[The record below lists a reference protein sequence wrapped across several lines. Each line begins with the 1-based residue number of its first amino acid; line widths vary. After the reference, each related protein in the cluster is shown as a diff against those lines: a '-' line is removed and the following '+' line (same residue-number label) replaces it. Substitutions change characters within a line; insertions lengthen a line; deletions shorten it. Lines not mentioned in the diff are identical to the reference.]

1 MALGLLLGATGC
13 SAVLPGSGRATA
25 TPSSGSSRPAT
36 LREVAPPLAVQQLQ
50 AALEEHQPAVE
61 ILSPRAGST
70 LPEGPWTLQ
79 LAVRDWP
86 LVDAGPLGLG
96 PHLVL
101 QIDDQAPRR
110 LTEAGGL
117 HLTLPPLSPGSHRI
131 TVYAARPWGEAV
143 KSPGAQAQIVVHR
156 VAANPLGVPA
166 AGTPQLILTS
176 PSGEGGGQPVLL
188 DWLLLDAPL
197 QHLRPNDEA
206 WRLRVTVNGDSFLVD
221 RQEPLWLQGWKRGSN
236 SMVLEL
242 VDGQGEPLNPPF
254 STLVQEVLLE
264 PGGDPPPWLGGR
276 LDPLMVEQLVGLAPP
291 PAPLPTPMPAE
302 PVGEPVSEP
311 VAEVPPEGRAA
322 TAEDRSAAEDTP
334 SAAAVSKPED
344 SPGEPAVMESS
355 EAEPTETK
363 PVETEPNQAE
373 PAEAEPAEAEPAETP
388 PTAAPPVVAEPPA
401 AEPPSAPDPE
411 PSLAARTP
419 EEAAEINPEIAPAS
433 PTGQRDAAAAE
444 SAEAPMEEAPV
455 EEAPMEKAP
464 VEEAMPANESPPP
477 PAQANGALQRL
488 GQLWRQRPGSS
499 GSGEQA

>member
-1 MALGLLLGATGC
+1 MAIGLLLGATGC
-13 SAVLPGSGRATA
+13 SAALPGSGRATA
-25 TPSSGSSRPAT
+25 TPPSGSSRPTT

-50 AALEEHQPAVE
+50 AALAEHQPAVE

-101 QIDDQAPRR
+101 QIDDEAPRR
-110 LTEAGGL
+110 LTDAEGL
-117 HLTLPPLSPGSHRI
+117 RLTLPPLNPGSHRI

-176 PSGEGGGQPVLL
+176 PTGPGGGQPVLL

-236 SMVLEL
+236 ALVLEL

-254 STLVQEVLLE
+254 NTLVQEVPLE
-264 PGGDPPPWLGGR
+264 PGGNPPAWLGGR
-276 LDPLMVEQLVGLAPP
+276 LEPVVVEQLLGLAPP
-291 PAPLPTPMPAE
+291 PAEPASEEPLPDVPAAA
-302 PVGEPVSEP
+302 GEELPS
-311 VAEVPPEGRAA
+311 
-322 TAEDRSAAEDTP
+322 AEDTP
-334 SAAAVSKPED
+334 SAAAVSKLEYSPE
-344 SPGEPAVMESS
+344 EPAVMEPS
-355 EAEPTETK
+355 EAEP
-363 PVETEPNQAE
+363 VETESADSEPAETDTTQAE
-373 PAEAEPAEAEPAETP
+373 PAEAEPTATGPAVAELPEAASP
-388 PTAAPPVVAEPPA
+388 AAPE
-401 AEPPSAPDPE
+401 PE
-411 PSLAARTP
+411 PSLPASTP
-419 EEAAEINPEIAPAS
+419 EEVAEVSPENVPAS
-433 PTGQRDAAAAE
+433 PTGQGEAAAAEGALPDPTPAGSPEPTPGPEPVETE

-455 EEAPMEKAP
+455 EQ
-464 VEEAMPANESPPP
+464 AMPADESLPPP
-477 PAQANGALQRL
+477 PQENGALQRL
-488 GQLWRQRPGSS
+488 GQLWRQRPGRA
-499 GSGEQA
+499 GSGEPV